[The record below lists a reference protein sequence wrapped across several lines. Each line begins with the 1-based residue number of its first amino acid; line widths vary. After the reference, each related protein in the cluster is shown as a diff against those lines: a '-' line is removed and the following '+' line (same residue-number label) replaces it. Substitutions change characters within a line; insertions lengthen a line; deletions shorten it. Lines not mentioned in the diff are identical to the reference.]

1 MSGAG
6 YRPYTSTARARGG
19 EEGSVTAA
27 KRRAAKKEAERQR
40 LRLERLEKERKQ
52 STGYATNTAQYV
64 DATFDPT
71 FGIGGSGTYAKPS
84 SEETFDSTP
93 VTYEE
98 IFGQPEPVAE
108 QLAFEEAERV
118 RIEREKQAQL
128 EKTIEEKYGI
138 SYEEYLYNRPEAV
151 SARRKQAFIDS
162 LADKAPIFNESYS
175 EYLDPNASN
184 YIPDRVF
191 DTSKPAYTIKN
202 GVSDGDFKYAPQTFA
217 EAKKMAD
224 DAYIFSL
231 RESINDITTKWSF
244 EDFEKLSKGG
254 SPPNYKEL
262 QILMKQLNEGT
273 LDFNDKNTQL
283 KLSGDWNWLDGK
295 QYERQP
301 RGAKIGDGGEEVSGS
316 WLSKEEPLRKAV
328 EAQANIMKAYLD
340 NAGIPI
346 VKKYEDIEGFK
357 RPDELRGEGFYLN
370 TGTGAHIDWN
380 ANVKRI
386 NKGGGYNS
394 AEGSEIGSYG
404 HVLIRPDSGTLA
416 GLGRAISIVGTLT
429 GNPVLKTVG
438 TLAQGG
444 DIEDLAKS
452 YIASE
457 ISAPVLEDALAEFG
471 VDADLLGIDSETFS
485 DSLMEV
491 QTTMLEGGSGKDALI
506 EELGAPVVER
516 VVDVAKE
523 AVPEI
528 TGIDADF
535 DTPEFIEEFGD
546 AIVSGVEFVGDTLEP
561 VVDVIADLGEPVVDF
576 VDEGLEIFGEKVVDP
591 ALQTA
596 KDLGQ
601 AVIDPVDD
609 VLDVFGEKVVD
620 PALQTAKDLGQE
632 TIDVIADLGEPVVD
646 VIDEGLDILGEK
658 VIDPALQAGKEFGQ
672 DVIDVGSDVL
682 SEAEDIFIEPIKQGV
697 EALSDVDLPDI
708 DLPDFDLPDIDLPNF
723 DLPDLDIDFSLPSL
737 GLGGMLAGGSV
748 GQQKTQTEELF
759 DKELFKFDTEIK
771 STQEM
776 LSPIMNLRRYG

>member
-19 EEGSVTAA
+19 EEGSTTAA
-27 KRRAAKKEAERQR
+27 KRKAAEEKAEK
-40 LRLERLEKERKQ
+40 LRLERLAKEAKQ
-52 STGYATNTAQYV
+52 STGYATSTAQYI
-64 DATFDPT
+64 DPTFDPT
-71 FGIGGSGTYAKPS
+71 FGMGGSGTYAKPS

-93 VTYEE
+93 TTYEE
-98 IFGQPEPVAE
+98 IFGASDPIAE

-118 RIEREKQAQL
+118 RIERENQAQL

-138 SYEEYLYNRPEAV
+138 PYEEYLYNKPEAV
-151 SARRKQAFIDS
+151 EARRKQAIIDS
-162 LADKAPIFNESYS
+162 VADRAPIFNESYS
-175 EYLDPNASN
+175 EYTNPNSPD
-184 YIPDRVF
+184 YIANREF
-191 DTSKPAYTIKN
+191 DTSKN
-202 GVSDGDFKYAPQTFA
+202 LKYGRKHAPQTFA

-224 DAYIFSL
+224 DAYIYSL

-328 EAQANIMKAYLD
+328 EAQSNIMKAYLD

-370 TGTGAHIDWN
+370 TGTGAHIDWD

-404 HVLIRPDSGTLA
+404 HVLIRPDSNSLA
-416 GLGRAISIVGTLT
+416 MFGKALSIVGTIT
-429 GNPVLKTVG
+429 GNPVFKAAG

-444 DIEDLAKS
+444 DVEDLAKS
-452 YIASE
+452 YVASE

-523 AVPEI
+523 ALPEI

-546 AIVSGVEFVGDTLEP
+546 AIVSGVKFVGDTLEP

-576 VDEGLEIFGEKVVDP
+576 VDEGLDIFGEKVVDP
-591 ALQTA
+591 ALQA
-596 KDLGQ
+596 
-601 AVIDPVDD
+601 
-609 VLDVFGEKVVD
+609 
-620 PALQTAKDLGQE
+620 AKDLGQE

-646 VIDEGLDILGEK
+646 VIDEGLDVFGEK
-658 VIDPALQAGKEFGQ
+658 VVDPALQAGKEFGQ

-697 EALSDVDLPDI
+697 EALSDVDLPDLN
-708 DLPDFDLPDIDLPNF
+708 LPDIDLPDIDLPDL